1 MYGLVGEDKLEHKAR
16 FDLKVWKGLWK
27 FVSHYRWHLLG
38 LVLVMTLVGLFEAT
52 FPYLTKYAID
62 NFIVR
67 RSLEGFWKFVV
78 LYFGLVILQ
87 AVNTYLLVYLAW
99 KIENGF
105 TFELRNG
112 LFSKVMD
119 MPPAFFDKN
128 QTGALISRVM
138 SDVQRISAI
147 MSWQVVD
154 FVWAFSTMVFIVFYM
169 LKLDWRLAIFV
180 ILSIPPL
187 ALVSN
192 FFHVRIL
199 KGFRTV
205 RKLVADITGLFNEHL
220 MGAKTIKI
228 LAIEGRLENEFVTK
242 AEELKRTAVSAA
254 TLSAFYTPVVVFIG
268 NLVTAMILVVGG
280 VGVSEGTITLGTV
293 IAAISYSIQFFEP
306 VQQLARILAEVI
318 SAQASAER
326 IVELLTTPTEIS
338 DDENGL
344 ELEIEGDVEFENVTF
359 GYVEGQ
365 EVLKNFNLKVRKGE
379 RLAIVGETGAGKTTI
394 VSLLARF
401 YEPTAGRILIDGL
414 DYRRIKLSAL
424 RKQIGFVL
432 QTPHLFN
439 DTVAENIRYGRPDA
453 SIEDIIA
460 AAKLVNAHDF
470 IVKLENGY
478 ETIVGEGGSKLS
490 TGQRQLIALARI
502 VLLNPKILV
511 LDEAT
516 SSVDPYTEH
525 LIQDAIYKLLHGRTS
540 FVIAHR
546 LSTIRNADR
555 IIVIEHGRIV
565 EEGNHEQLMKLRGK
579 YYNLYMKQFVLE
591 KESEILGEYKL

>member
-1 MYGLVGEDKLEHKAR
+1 MYGPVYEDRQEHKAR
-16 FDLKVWKGLWK
+16 FDLKVWRGLWR

-38 LVLVMTLVGLFEAT
+38 LVLVMILVGLFEAT

-67 RSLEGFWKFVV
+67 KSLENFWKFVV
-78 LYFGLVILQ
+78 LYFGLVVFQ
-87 AVNTYLLVYLAW
+87 ALNTYLLVYLAW

-119 MPPAFFDKN
+119 MPLAFFDKN

-138 SDVQRISAI
+138 SDVQRISTI

-154 FVWAFSTMVFIVFYM
+154 FVWAFSTMAFIVFYM
-169 LKLDWRLAIFV
+169 LKLDLKLAIFV
-180 ILSIPPL
+180 ILSVPPL

-192 FFHVRIL
+192 FFQVQIL
-199 KGFRTV
+199 KRFRIV

-220 MGAKTIKI
+220 IGAKTIKI
-228 LAIEGRLENEFVTK
+228 LAVESKLEDEFVTK

-254 TLSAFYTPVVVFIG
+254 ALSAFYTPVVVFIG
-268 NLVTAMILVVGG
+268 NLVTALILVSGG
-280 VGVSEGTITLGTV
+280 VGVSEGTVTLGTV

-306 VQQLARILAEVI
+306 IQQLARILAEVI

-326 IVELLTTPTEIS
+326 IVELLATPIEIS
-338 DDENGL
+338 DDVNGL
-344 ELEIEGDVEFENVTF
+344 ELGIEGDVEFENVTF

-439 DTVAENIRYGRPDA
+439 DTVAQNIRYGRPDA
-453 SIEDIIA
+453 SIEDIIV

-470 IVKLENGY
+470 ILKLEDGY

-579 YYNLYMKQFVLE
+579 YYNLYIKQFVHE

>member
-1 MYGLVGEDKLEHKAR
+1 MYEDRQEHKAR
-16 FDLKVWKGLWK
+16 FDLKVWRGLWR

-38 LVLVMTLVGLFEAT
+38 LVLVMILVGLFEAT

-67 RSLEGFWKFVV
+67 KSLENFWKFVV
-78 LYFGLVILQ
+78 LYFGLVVFQ
-87 AVNTYLLVYLAW
+87 ALNTYLLVYLAW

-119 MPPAFFDKN
+119 MPLAFFDKN

-138 SDVQRISAI
+138 SDVQRISTI

-154 FVWAFSTMVFIVFYM
+154 FVWAFSTMAFIVFYM
-169 LKLDWRLAIFV
+169 LKLDLKLAIFV
-180 ILSIPPL
+180 ILSVPPL

-192 FFHVRIL
+192 FFQVQIL
-199 KGFRTV
+199 KRFRIV

-220 MGAKTIKI
+220 IGAKTIKI
-228 LAIEGRLENEFVTK
+228 LAVESKLEDEFVTK

-254 TLSAFYTPVVVFIG
+254 ALSAFYTPVVVFIG
-268 NLVTAMILVVGG
+268 NLVTALILVSGG
-280 VGVSEGTITLGTV
+280 VGVSEGTVTLGTV

-306 VQQLARILAEVI
+306 IQQLARILAEVI

-326 IVELLTTPTEIS
+326 IVELLATPIEIS
-338 DDENGL
+338 DDVNGL
-344 ELEIEGDVEFENVTF
+344 ELGIEGDVEFENVTF

-439 DTVAENIRYGRPDA
+439 DTVAQNIRYGRPDA
-453 SIEDIIA
+453 SIDDIIV

-470 IVKLENGY
+470 ILKLEDGY

-579 YYNLYMKQFVLE
+579 YYNLYIKQFVHE

>member
-1 MYGLVGEDKLEHKAR
+1 VYEDRQEHKAR
-16 FDLKVWKGLWK
+16 FDLKVWRGLWR

-38 LVLVMTLVGLFEAT
+38 LVLVMILVGLFEAT

-67 RSLEGFWKFVV
+67 KSLENFWKFVV
-78 LYFGLVILQ
+78 LYFGLVVFQ
-87 AVNTYLLVYLAW
+87 ALNTYLLVYLAW

-119 MPPAFFDKN
+119 MPLAFFDKN

-138 SDVQRISAI
+138 SDVQRISTI

-154 FVWAFSTMVFIVFYM
+154 FVWAFSTMAFIVFYM
-169 LKLDWRLAIFV
+169 LKLDLKLAIFV
-180 ILSIPPL
+180 ILSVPPL

-192 FFHVRIL
+192 FFQVQIL
-199 KGFRTV
+199 KRFRIV

-220 MGAKTIKI
+220 IGAKTIKI
-228 LAIEGRLENEFVTK
+228 LAVESKLEDEFVTK

-254 TLSAFYTPVVVFIG
+254 ALSAFYTPVVVFIG
-268 NLVTAMILVVGG
+268 NLVTALILVSGG
-280 VGVSEGTITLGTV
+280 VGVSEGTVTLGTV

-306 VQQLARILAEVI
+306 IQQLARILAEVI

-326 IVELLTTPTEIS
+326 IVELLATPIEIS
-338 DDENGL
+338 DDVNGL
-344 ELEIEGDVEFENVTF
+344 ELGIEGDVEFENVTF

-439 DTVAENIRYGRPDA
+439 DTVAQNIRYGRPDA
-453 SIEDIIA
+453 SIDDIIV

-470 IVKLENGY
+470 ILKLEDGY

-579 YYNLYMKQFVLE
+579 YYNLYIKQFVHE

>member
-1 MYGLVGEDKLEHKAR
+1 VYGPVYEDRQEHKAR
-16 FDLKVWKGLWK
+16 FDLKVWRGLWR

-38 LVLVMTLVGLFEAT
+38 LVLVMILVGLFEAT

-67 RSLEGFWKFVV
+67 KSLENFWKFVV
-78 LYFGLVILQ
+78 LYFGLVVFQ
-87 AVNTYLLVYLAW
+87 ALNTYLLVYLAW

-119 MPPAFFDKN
+119 MPLAFFDKN

-138 SDVQRISAI
+138 SDVQRISTI

-154 FVWAFSTMVFIVFYM
+154 FVWAFSTMAFIVFYM
-169 LKLDWRLAIFV
+169 LKLDLKLAIFV
-180 ILSIPPL
+180 ILSVPPL

-192 FFHVRIL
+192 FFQVQIL
-199 KGFRTV
+199 KRFRIV

-220 MGAKTIKI
+220 IGAKTIKI
-228 LAIEGRLENEFVTK
+228 LAVESKLEDEFVTK

-254 TLSAFYTPVVVFIG
+254 ALSAFYTPVVVFIG
-268 NLVTAMILVVGG
+268 NLVTALILVSGG
-280 VGVSEGTITLGTV
+280 VGVSEGTVTLGTV

-306 VQQLARILAEVI
+306 IQQLARILAEVI

-326 IVELLTTPTEIS
+326 IVELLATPIEIS
-338 DDENGL
+338 DDVNGL
-344 ELEIEGDVEFENVTF
+344 ELGIEGDVEFENVTF

-439 DTVAENIRYGRPDA
+439 DTVAQNIRYGRPDA
-453 SIEDIIA
+453 SIDDIIV

-470 IVKLENGY
+470 ILKLEDGY

-579 YYNLYMKQFVLE
+579 YYNLYIKQFVHE

>member
-1 MYGLVGEDKLEHKAR
+1 MREDRLEHKAR
-16 FDLKVWKGLWK
+16 FDLKVWKGLWR

-38 LVLVMTLVGLFEAT
+38 LVFVMTLVGLLEAT

-67 RSLEGFWKFVV
+67 KSLEGFWKFVV
-78 LYFGLVILQ
+78 LYFGLVVLQ
-87 AVNTYLLVYLAW
+87 ALNTYLLVYLAW
-99 KIENGF
+99 RIENGF
-105 TFELRNG
+105 TYELRNG
-112 LFSKVMD
+112 LFSKLVD
-119 MPPAFFDKN
+119 MPPAFFDRN

-138 SDVQRISAI
+138 SDVQRISTI

-169 LKLDWRLAIFV
+169 LKLNWRLALFV
-180 ILSIPPL
+180 ILAIPPL

-199 KGFRTV
+199 KRFRLV

-220 MGAKTIKI
+220 MGAKTVKT
-228 LAIEGRLENEFVTK
+228 LAIEGRLESEFGTK
-242 AEELKRTAVSAA
+242 AEELKRTAVAA
-254 TLSAFYTPVVVFIG
+254 AALSALYTPVVVFIG
-268 NLVTAMILVVGG
+268 NLVTALILVAGG
-280 VGVSEGTITLGTV
+280 IGVSKGTVTLGTV

-326 IVELLTTPTEIS
+326 IVELLNAPVEIS
-338 DDENGL
+338 DDANGL
-344 ELEIEGDVEFENVTF
+344 ELEIEGNVEFDNVTF

-401 YEPTAGRILIDGL
+401 YEPTAGRILIDGV

-424 RKQIGFVL
+424 RRQIGFVL

-439 DTVAENIRYGRPDA
+439 DTVAENIRYGKPDA
-453 SIEDIIA
+453 KMEEIIT
-460 AAKLVNAHDF
+460 AAKFVNAHDF
-470 IVKLENGY
+470 ILKLENGY
-478 ETIVGEGGSKLS
+478 ETVVGEGGSKLS

-555 IIVIEHGRIV
+555 IIVIEHGKIV

-579 YYNLYMKQFVLE
+579 YYTLYMKQFVYE
-591 KESEILGEYKL
+591 KESEILGEYKT